1 MAGLSE
7 IPAVILDGDDLK
19 AAQVALIENI
29 QREDLNPIEEAMA
42 YKALIERFGL
52 KQEEV
57 AKQAGKSRSAV
68 ANMLRLLEL
77 PDEVLSL
84 VQDEK
89 LSMGHARAILG
100 LIDEEKMLPLA
111 EMAVDKELSV
121 RDVEALVRKYNVV
134 PEEIPETEESKAAM
148 QRRIYVKE
156 LEDKARTRLG
166 RKVKIHETN
175 RKKTVELTYE
185 DDEDLDDEIRVTVIA
200 TGFDKAPSTVG
211 AVAEVVTPKVNPIG
225 TSAVVLEPLKEED
238 VPQVEVEP
246 EPDPFDD
253 IFKIFNKGVA
263 LSEKDIFRIGFMC
276 FFAPGTGKF
285 TIAFIV
291 FDETVNQKF
300 GKFGSHSYFLPLH
313 IGLLNI
319 V

>member
-1 MAGLSE
+1 MLETKAEAKTTIRISRITPRGDQPRKSFDENALQVLADSIAEHGVIQPIILREIEDLDDNYEIIAGERRWRAAKMAGLDE
-7 IPAVILDGDDLK
+7 IPAVIMTGDELK
-19 AAQVALIENI
+19 IAEVALIENV
-29 QREDLNPIEEAMA
+29 QRQDLNPIEEAMA

-57 AKQAGKSRSAV
+57 ARQAGKSRSAV

-77 PDEVLSL
+77 PDDVLAM

-100 LIDEEKMLPLA
+100 LEDEEKMLPLA

-148 QRRIYVKE
+148 QRRIYMKE

-175 RKKTVELTYE
+175 RKKTVELTFE
-185 DDEDLDDEIRVTVIA
+185 DDMDLENLLKTL
-200 TGFDKAPSTVG
+200 VG
-211 AVAEVVTPKVNPIG
+211 
-225 TSAVVLEPLKEED
+225 
-238 VPQVEVEP
+238 Q
-246 EPDPFDD
+246 D
-253 IFKIFNKGVA
+253 IF
-263 LSEKDIFRIGFMC
+263 E
-276 FFAPGTGKF
+276 
-285 TIAFIV
+285 
-291 FDETVNQKF
+291 
-300 GKFGSHSYFLPLH
+300 
-313 IGLLNI
+313 
-319 V
+319 